1 MGTSAQSW
9 DARLPPSSPED
20 NLASAKAGPLLPEP
34 GALTVSSQSE
44 LPELGLQE
52 GLGAT
57 GAAHSAINSG
67 RLVPWPVSEPALDQ
81 TCLYSLDKVT
91 YCF

>member
-1 MGTSAQSW
+1 M
-9 DARLPPSSPED
+9 
-20 NLASAKAGPLLPEP
+20 
-34 GALTVSSQSE
+34 SSQSE

-52 GLGAT
+52 GLGAM

-67 RLVPWPVSEPALDQ
+67 RLMPCPVSEPALDQ